1 MIYYIVVP
9 KEKKICLLL
18 NDCYVE
24 KFEYNLGTN
33 FIQQKEIILRYLTLF
48 LFLGLLIIMY
58 YDFDIFVIR
67 QESSFHQF
75 NISYSAC

>member
-1 MIYYIVVP
+1 MIYYIFVP

-24 KFEYNLGTN
+24 KGTN

-48 LFLGLLIIMY
+48 LFLGLLSIMY